1 MLGCTEFPVLLNC
14 AKQSAIKTEI
24 EKEYVFWDPME
35 IILEELKKQLI

>member
-1 MLGCTEFPVLLNC
+1 MNGKP
-14 AKQSAIKTEI
+14 KYEI